1 MLMLMKKNLL
11 INMLNIAIL
20 KINKILKLILNIQ
33 IYVKI
38 INNNFRKN

>member
-1 MLMLMKKNLL
+1 MLMKRNLL

-38 INNNFRKN
+38 INNNYRKN